1 MKLAYDYLV
10 KLFSFESNLEK
21 DLMRL
26 ARIEYGRDWE
36 WAYNQL
42 VEGKTPLKGVTL

>member
-1 MKLAYDYLV
+1 MKLTYDYLA
-10 KLFSFESNLEK
+10 KLFRFDSASEK

-36 WAYNQL
+36 WAYTQL
-42 VEGKTPLKGVTL
+42 VEGKTPIKGGTA